1 MWWKI
6 EEVPHQELE
15 EWASAV
21 YSCERRAKRDP
32 ATRAAGVF
40 VMFVREGETRP
51 EYAPGDKAPDG
62 AYLVG
67 KWTLKPP
74 KGWMWYE

>member
-15 EWASAV
+15 NWERALLR
-21 YSCERRAKRDP
+21 CENRAKRDP
-32 ATRAAGVF
+32 ATRAAGIF
-40 VMFVREGETRP
+40 VIFVREGATQP
-51 EYAPGDKAPDG
+51 EYAPGRDIPKG

-67 KWTLKPP
+67 SWTLKK

>member
-15 EWASAV
+15 DWERALLR
-21 YSCERRAKRDP
+21 CENRAKRDP
-32 ATRAAGVF
+32 MSRAAGVF
-40 VMFVREGETRP
+40 VIFVREGGTCP
-51 EYAPGDKAPDG
+51 EYAPCDKAPDG

-67 KWTLKPP
+67 KWTLKK
-74 KGWMWYE
+74 KGWMWYD